1 MLLFI
6 GKNDPRLR
14 NKRKKL
20 LGILLDFGRGHC
32 LKWSGKETA
41 RQEGDA
47 GSIPGSRRSP
57 GEGNGNPLPYS
68 CLEKS
73 HRQRSAVSYSPKES
87 DTT

>member
-1 MLLFI
+1 MLLSI

-20 LGILLDFGRGHC
+20 LGILLVFSRGHC

-41 RQEGDA
+41 YQEGDA

-57 GEGNGNPLPYS
+57 GEGNGNPFYAWKNPID
-68 CLEKS
+68 
-73 HRQRSAVSYSPKES
+73 RGAW
-87 DTT
+87 

>member
-32 LKWSGKETA
+32 LKWSGTETA

-47 GSIPGSRRSP
+47 GSILGSRRSP
-57 GEGNGNPLPYS
+57 GEGNGNSLPYS
-68 CLEKS
+68 CLENLID
-73 HRQRSAVSYSPKES
+73 RGVW
-87 DTT
+87 